1 MARMERPTSTPVRLA
16 ELIEGMQW
24 AGQPAS
30 PDLMITGVTLNS
42 REVRAGDLFA
52 ALPGHVRHGAD
63 FAAGAVAAGAVAI
76 LTDAAGLEQC
86 AELGVPVAVI
96 DNPRARLGDLA
107 ANAHGRPADSL
118 TMIGVTGTN
127 GKTTVTHLLDAALV
141 SAGHRTGVIGT
152 VGVSIAGER
161 HSGSRT
167 TPESTELHELLAVM
181 RATDI
186 DAVSMEV
193 SSHAMS
199 EHRVD
204 GVLFDVVGFTNLTQD
219 HLDYHGTMEAYF
231 LAKAELFTP
240 AHARRAVIG
249 VDDEWGARL
258 AATCPIEHVT
268 WSAEGNAADWAVSAS
283 PSGITITGPGE
294 TCEIDFRLPGAFNR
308 ANAVCAFAM
317 LRGIGVPAADIARSW
332 AEVAVPGRM
341 EDVSAGHGFRVLV
354 DYAHTPDAVERA
366 LTAARDS
373 VSAGSRLIAVIG
385 AGGDRD
391 RGKRPEM
398 GALAARLAD
407 AVWITDDNPR
417 SEDPAAIRAA
427 VREGVMTVP
436 GDLRAEVR
444 ETGDRALAIHEAIS
458 TAMPGD
464 VVAILGK
471 GHESGQDVAGVI
483 TDFDDRVV
491 ARAALAAAHGAGA

>member
-1 MARMERPTSTPVRLA
+1 MERPTSTPVRLA
-16 ELIEGMQW
+16 GLIEAVQW
-24 AGQPAS
+24 AGVPAS
-30 PDLMITGVTLNS
+30 DDLMITGVSLDS
-42 REVRAGDLFA
+42 RAIRAGDLFA

-63 FAAGAVAAGAVAI
+63 FAGGAVTNGAVAI
-76 LTDAAGLEQC
+76 LTDAAGLRQC
-86 AELGVPVAVI
+86 ADLGVPVLVI
-96 DNPRARLGDLA
+96 ENPRAHLGGA
-107 ANAHGRPADSL
+107 AARVNGHPADAL
-118 TMIGVTGTN
+118 TTLGVTGTN

-161 HSGSRT
+161 FPGSRT
-167 TPESTELHELLAVM
+167 TPESTDLHELFALM
-181 RATDI
+181 RDSDV

-204 GVLFDVVGFTNLTQD
+204 GVIFDVVGFTNLTQD
-219 HLDYHGTMEAYF
+219 HLDYHGSMEEYF
-231 LAKAELFTP
+231 LAKAKLFTP
-240 AHARRAVIG
+240 PHAKRAVIG
-249 VDDEWGARL
+249 IDDEWGARL
-258 AATCPIEHVT
+258 ARECAIEHLT
-268 WSAEGNAADWAVSAS
+268 WTAEGREADWSVTQSQG
-283 PSGITITGPGE
+283 GITITGPGE
-294 TCEIDFRLPGAFNR
+294 TCEIEFALPGIFNR

-317 LRGIGVPAADIARSW
+317 LRSVGVPAADIAHSW
-332 AEVAVPGRM
+332 ANVAVPGRM
-341 EDVSAGHGFRVLV
+341 EDVSAGYPVRVLV

-366 LTAARDS
+366 LTAAR
-373 VSAGSRLIAVIG
+373 GEGRLIAVLG

-436 GDLRAEVR
+436 ADLRAEVR
-444 ETGDRALAIHEAIS
+444 EIGDRALAIYEAIS
-458 TAMPGD
+458 AARPGD
-464 VVAILGK
+464 TVAILGK
-471 GHESGQDVAGVI
+471 GHESGQDVAGVV
-483 TDFDDRVV
+483 TDFDDRAV
-491 ARAALAAAHGAGA
+491 ARAALIEILGATG

>member
-1 MARMERPTSTPVRLA
+1 MARMERPTSTPVRLV
-16 ELIEGMQW
+16 ELIEGVQW
-24 AGQPAS
+24 AGEQVPT
-30 PDLMITGVTLNS
+30 DLMITGVTLDS
-42 REVRAGDLFA
+42 RAVRAGELFA

-63 FAAGAVAAGAVAI
+63 FAAGAVSSGAVAI

-86 AELGVPVAVI
+86 AGLGVPVLVI
-96 DNPRARLGDLA
+96 DNPRAHLGQLA

-118 TMIGVTGTN
+118 TMLGITGTN

-152 VGVSIAGER
+152 VGISIAGT
-161 HSGSRT
+161 HHAGSRT
-167 TPESTELHELLAVM
+167 TPESTDLHELLSAM
-181 RATDI
+181 RQRDV

-219 HLDYHGTMEAYF
+219 HLDYHGTMEGYF

-240 AHARRAVIG
+240 EHARRAVIG

-258 AATCPIEHVT
+258 AAGCPIEHVT
-268 WSAEGNAADWAVSAS
+268 WSAEGHPADWSVSPTAR
-283 PSGITITGPGE
+283 GITITGPE
-294 TCEIDFRLPGAFNR
+294 ERCEIDFRLPGAFNR

-317 LRGIGVPAADIARSW
+317 LRSIGVPAADIARSW
-332 AEVAVPGRM
+332 ADIAVPGRM
-341 EDVSAGHGFRVLV
+341 EDVSAGYEMRVLV

-366 LTAARDS
+366 LVAARD
-373 VSAGSRLIAVIG
+373 GMNGEGRLIAVIG

-436 GDLRAEVR
+436 GDVRADVR
-444 ETGDRALAIHEAIS
+444 ETGDRALAIHEAIAS
-458 TAMPGD
+458 ARIGD

-483 TDFDDRVV
+483 TDFDDRAV
-491 ARAALAAAHGAGA
+491 ARAALADTHGAST